1 MKKSDNGF
9 TGADF
14 SYSLEAGFT
23 TVVQIPTIVE
33 GGIVGFERIVGFGFR
48 VITVSED
55 EQILFPAER
64 KSYSAVF

>member
-33 GGIVGFERIVGFGFR
+33 GGIVGFGFG

-64 KSYSAVF
+64 KSYSAVFL